1 MTPTI
6 KACVTLLPRCAV
18 QADGSILL
26 VLPMPPRALSP
37 NACRGQSIW
46 AAMAKA
52 KLVKRHREI
61 ARLIMASA
69 LASLDKR
76 PCFAGYSMQFF
87 FRTAAFRDDDN
98 ADASCKAYR
107 DGIAQALGV
116 DDRTLRKL
124 LLSTYQKDGAAPR
137 VEITLHP

>member
-1 MTPTI
+1 
-6 KACVTLLPRCAV
+6 
-18 QADGSILL
+18 
-26 VLPMPPRALSP
+26 
-37 NACRGQSIW
+37 
-46 AAMAKA
+46 MAKA

-61 ARLIMASA
+61 ARLIMSSA
-69 LASLDKR
+69 MVSMKR
-76 PCFAGYSMQFF
+76 RPVFAGYSMEFF

-124 LLSTYQKDGAAPR
+124 RLSTYQKDSALPR
-137 VEITLHP
+137 VEITVWP